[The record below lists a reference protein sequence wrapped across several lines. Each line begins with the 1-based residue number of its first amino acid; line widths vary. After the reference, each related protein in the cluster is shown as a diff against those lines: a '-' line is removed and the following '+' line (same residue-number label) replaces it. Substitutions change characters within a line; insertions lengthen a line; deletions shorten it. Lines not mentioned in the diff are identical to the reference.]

1 LKFKLAPVFFLFLIA
16 LTGLAYGQTPEQL
29 PSFEAADIHPS
40 PKNPNPNVPSLGGF
54 ARGGRYQF
62 RNATMVDLI
71 ANAYGVDP
79 EKVVGGPFWLETDR
93 FDILAKAPVSV
104 TPANTKLMLRSL
116 LADRFKLVIHNEDT
130 PMNAWVMTTVTPGK
144 PGPQLRE
151 AKGGGPS
158 NCNPQPGDGGNIV
171 LVCVNISMP
180 VLAQLV
186 RQIDPNTFNSA
197 VTDMTGLEGSWD
209 FQITIT
215 NPGAPA
221 AAGNNAAAARE
232 IFEKQLGIKLEQQ
245 KRAISTLVVDSV
257 NRKPT
262 DNVPGIEKLV
272 PVVPTDFEVAD
283 LKPSAPN
290 TQIRGGLQPGGRI
303 DLQGLTLKQ
312 LMLVSLGLAGNNLGG
327 GNAGDLISGP
337 KFLDTDKYDVVAKA
351 PSDVALSGTDVD
363 AETLLAMLRTLL
375 IDRFKIK
382 YHIEDQPINVYALTF
397 QKKDARL
404 KPADPNSRSTCKR
417 AVANNSFGVPT
428 ATLTCQ
434 NTTLAQLA
442 DKLPAMAPAYVDHPA
457 VDASGLEG
465 GFDFA
470 LSWTPRGNFDGGQRG
485 QAPGGG
491 GGGPAGAGAASDPN
505 GALSLFEGVQRLG
518 LKLEVRKQP
527 YPVLVIDHMDT
538 KPTEN

>member
-1 LKFKLAPVFFLFLIA
+1 MKSTLTQCFAFFLIV
-16 LTGLAYGQTPEQL
+16 LTGLAYGQNAEKL
-29 PSFEAADIHPS
+29 PSFEAADVYPS
-40 PKNPNPNVPSLGGF
+40 PKNPNPNIQSLGGF

-62 RNATMVDLI
+62 KNATMVDLI
-71 ANAYGVDP
+71 ANAYSVEP

-93 FDILAKAPVSV
+93 FDILAKAPMSV

-116 LADRFKLVIHNEDT
+116 LADRFKLVTHNEDKQ
-130 PMNAWVMTTVTPGK
+130 MNAWTMTAVTPGK
-144 PGPQLRE
+144 PGPQMKE
-151 AKGGGPS
+151 AKGGPS
-158 NCNPQPGDGGNIV
+158 NCNGQPDGPNTV
-171 LVCVNISMP
+171 LTCVNMSTAVI
-180 VLAQLV
+180 AQLL
-186 RQIDPNTFNSA
+186 RQADPGTFDSPVA
-197 VTDMTGLEGSWD
+197 DLTGLEGSWD
-209 FQITIT
+209 FQLTLT
-215 NPGAPA
+215 TPGAIA
-221 AAGNNAAAARE
+221 AAGKDAIPIRE
-232 IFEKQLGIKLEQQ
+232 AIEKQLGIKIEQQ
-245 KRAISTLVVDSV
+245 KRAIATLIVDSV

-272 PVVPTDFEVAD
+272 PVVPTEFEVAD

-290 TQIRGGLQPGGRI
+290 SPIRGGLQPGGRI

-312 LMLVSLGLAGNNLGG
+312 LMIVSLGLAGPNNLGQ
-327 GNAGDLISGP
+327 GNAGDLLSGP

-363 AETLLAMLRTLL
+363 ADTLLAMLRTLL

-404 KPADPNSRSTCKR
+404 KSADPNSRSTCKR
-417 AVANNSFGVPT
+417 TVGNNSLGVPT

-457 VDASGLEG
+457 VDVSGLEG

-470 LSWTPRGNFDGGQRG
+470 LSWTPRANFDGGQRG
-485 QAPGGG
+485 QGPNAAAGG
-491 GGGPAGAGAASDPN
+491 AVASDPN
-505 GALSLFEGVQRLG
+505 GTLSLFEGVQRLG

-527 YPVLVIDHMDT
+527 YPVLVIDHVET